1 MVQHTEHGVVC
12 LSTVQSSRLKPDS
25 LTPATPPVSVAAVS
39 DFVRPAIW
47 CKQQGCVSLELIY
60 YDPIASREIR
70 ELEANWK
77 MEWRDL
83 LDCMMGR

>member
-1 MVQHTEHGVVC
+1 MLPSHH
-12 LSTVQSSRLKPDS
+12 PS
-25 LTPATPPVSVAAVS
+25 LLLPCA

-77 MEWRDL
+77 MEWRDF